1 MSPENVRRAY
11 RVIEAFNRRDLGAFL
26 ALMHDDV
33 QAGSRLTPMEGEYQG
48 HEGTRRWWAN
58 LLDAMPDLDV
68 VVDDVET
75 RGDLTVARLGLA
87 LSGETATVRSPL
99 WHVAEWRDGKVT
111 WWSAYQDEAEALE
124 AVALR
129 CR

>member
-1 MSPENVRRAY
+1 MSHETVRSAY
-11 RVIEAFNRRDLGAFL
+11 RVIDAFNRRDLGDFL

-33 QAGSRLTPMEGEYQG
+33 QAGSRLTPMEGEYEG

-68 VVDDVET
+68 EVEEVET

-87 LSGETATVRSPL
+87 LSGDTARVRSPM
-99 WHVAEWRDGKVT
+99 WHVAEWRDGKVA
-111 WWSAYQDEAEALE
+111 WWGAFQDEAEALE

-129 CR
+129 CG